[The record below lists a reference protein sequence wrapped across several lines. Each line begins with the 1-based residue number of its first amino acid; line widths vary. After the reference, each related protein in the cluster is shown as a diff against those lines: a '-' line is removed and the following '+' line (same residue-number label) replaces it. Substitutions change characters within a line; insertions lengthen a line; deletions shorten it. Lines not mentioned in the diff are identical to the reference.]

1 MCLKLVISK
10 ASKRLSPTTLFHII
24 NALHVSCWRE
34 QLVLGMKQM
43 TGIFWKQHKPL
54 SMTLLLA
61 LEPCKGG
68 LGGIQVKLGEEAHQG
83 NNVLYDPWF
92 HAIAAG

>member
-1 MCLKLVISK
+1 
-10 ASKRLSPTTLFHII
+10 
-24 NALHVSCWRE
+24 
-34 QLVLGMKQM
+34 
-43 TGIFWKQHKPL
+43 
-54 SMTLLLA
+54 MTLLLA